1 MYTGNRMYIYLICV
15 TEFTLPLLK
24 DLTYDTGYDKRIRPN
39 FGGAPVEVGITM
51 HVISVSDVSEEA
63 MEFTTDLYL
72 RQTWKDPRLA
82 FEPQDIEGKQV
93 QMLNAGGDYIEKI
106 WRPDTFFSNAKDSQ
120 LHSAPVN
127 NAFVRIESDGGVT
140 MSQRLTVTSSC
151 AMDLTFFPMDSHSC
165 KLELE
170 SYGYTTEDIAYFWGK
185 NRTDDL
191 ALKNAA
197 TINDFSLPQFR
208 MTGYQVGSTDI
219 TTSSG
224 NYLRLYV
231 EVSLKRNVGAYIANI
246 VMPTVLIVAISWI
259 PFWLDAD
266 SSTARIELNVTA
278 VFLMT
283 VLISAV
289 YGVVLKVS
297 YLKALDVY
305 LLVSFIMICASIVE
319 CAVVYYRNKHELQ
332 DRSMAPVVKQPGNP
346 SELPLLPRYGARN
359 STTLCDLDRYS
370 LTVFPLVYLAFNVLF
385 WGVLLTLA

>member
-1 MYTGNRMYIYLICV
+1 
-15 TEFTLPLLK
+15 
-24 DLTYDTGYDKRIRPN
+24 
-39 FGGAPVEVGITM
+39 
-51 HVISVSDVSEEA
+51 
-63 MEFTTDLYL
+63 
-72 RQTWKDPRLA
+72 
-82 FEPQDIEGKQV
+82 
-93 QMLNAGGDYIEKI
+93 MLNAGGDYIEKF
-106 WRPDTFFSNAKDSQ
+106 WRPDTFFSNAKDSR

-127 NAFVRIESDGGVT
+127 NAFVRIVSDGRVT

-151 AMDLTFFPMDSHSC
+151 AMDLTFFPMDSQAC

-170 SYGYTTEDIAYFWGK
+170 SYGYTTEDIAYFWGR
-185 NRTDDL
+185 NRSSDL
-191 ALKNAA
+191 TPKDAV
-197 TINDFSLPQFR
+197 TINDVSLPQFR
-208 MTGYQVGSTDI
+208 MTGYRVGSTDV

-224 NYLRLYV
+224 KYVRLFV
-231 EVSLKRNVGAYIANI
+231 EVSLKRNVGAYVANI
-246 VMPTVLIVAISWI
+246 AMPTVLIVAISWI

-305 LLVSFIMICASIVE
+305 LLFSFIMICASIVE
-319 CAVVYYRNKHELQ
+319 CAVVYYRNKHDLE
-332 DRSMAPVVKQPGNP
+332 DRSTAPVVKQSGNP
-346 SELPLLPRYGARN
+346 SELPLLPRYRSQN

-370 LTVFPLVYLAFNVLF
+370 RTAFPLVYLAFNVLF